1 MFSVW
6 ARQQPGR
13 GLGALSFNMNK
24 AAYYVG
30 EAPTY
35 NLSGGA
41 AYSPVLWSSMKNG
54 ESTGEV
60 LTDYGHRTDGNGNL
74 TGAGGVWTAD
84 QIGAW

>member
-6 ARQQPGR
+6 ARQQPRR

-41 AYSPVLWSSMKNG
+41 AYSPVDSPFFI
-54 ESTGEV
+54 E
-60 LTDYGHRTDGNGNL
+60 
-74 TGAGGVWTAD
+74 D
-84 QIGAW
+84 QDRKSVV